1 MRPKRLSAAILLS
14 VAIGLALAGQY
25 YFLHKREYFWDAV
38 ALYGVAILAFLLLSR
53 RLETGSRVSQHRGET
68 FWVWLQLQVVERP
81 WQSACLAVALV
92 STAATLYITQVAR
105 NPNYWWAWRFWLV
118 SVVGYALAFA
128 EGVPKFSRTAIQTHR
143 YEVVGICLL
152 LLVAFLLRVVHLQ
165 SIPQNIGGD
174 ECSQGLEAIQM
185 MTPGYQGNIFATGW
199 LSVPR
204 LSMLWNAPWIK
215 VFGREAFGLRLPWAL
230 VGTATVWMVYLLI
243 RRLFQPGWAIA
254 TGVLL
259 TGFDYHIHYSRLG
272 SNQIA
277 DPLFTATVYYFLL
290 RAVEERRR
298 LDWALAG
305 IVLGLSWYF
314 YAGARLTTVL
324 MVIVVGYLALRQRD
338 FLSQHRDGLLILVVG
353 MLIVGAPL
361 FAWYSKHP
369 DEFNGRLNS
378 VGIFQSGWLDR
389 EVQITGKSKAYLLF
403 DQFRRAFLFTN
414 YYPDRVVWYNSPRPL
429 LPLVPAAFFLLGFA
443 YAAAHGLELPYF
455 LILTWYIGTVIFGG
469 ALTDSPPSSQRLTGL
484 APGICLFQVV
494 GLSKVLEYAQKVWG
508 LRLWVRQLAMVV
520 LIAAIALASAHYYFF
535 TFTPLRVYGSP
546 QAEIATEVG
555 RYLRDLN
562 RNHYVYFFGLPRMF
576 LGFATLPYLDPHL
589 WGEDVQ
595 NLAQVQPDVLRKD
608 AVVVFVFVPER
619 LSDYEWVIR
628 QYPGGYEWRYNVQ
641 GKGREHELLF
651 ILYQI
656 EA

>member
-1 MRPKRLSAAILLS
+1 MRSKQLSAALLLT
-14 VAIGLALAGQY
+14 VAIAFALAGQY
-25 YFLHKREYFWDAV
+25 YFLQKRDFFWDAV
-38 ALYGVAILAFLLLSR
+38 ALYCVAILAFLLLSR
-53 RLETGSRVSQHRGET
+53 RLESISQADRSEGEAIWSRL
-68 FWVWLQLQVVERP
+68 WVGMRERP

-92 STAATLYITQVAR
+92 STAATLYITQIAR
-105 NPNYWWAWRFWLV
+105 DPNYWWAWRLWLV
-118 SVVGYALAFA
+118 SVVAYALAFV
-128 EGVPKFSRTAIQTHR
+128 EGVPKFSWTALQAHR
-143 YEVVGICLL
+143 YEVVGVCFLL
-152 LLVAFLLRVVHLQ
+152 LAAFLLRVVHLQ

-185 MTPGYQGNIFATGW
+185 ITPGYRGNIFATGW

-230 VGTATVWMVYLLI
+230 VGTATVLMVYLLI
-243 RRLFQPGWAIA
+243 RRLFHPGWAMA
-254 TGVLL
+254 TSVLL
-259 TGFDYHIHYSRLG
+259 ACFDYHIHYSRLG

-277 DPLFTATVYYFLL
+277 DPLFTAAVYYFLL
-290 RAVEERRR
+290 RAVEGKRR

-324 MVIVVGYLALRQRD
+324 VVITLAYFALRQRD

-429 LPLVPAAFFLLGFA
+429 LPLVPAALFMLGFA
-443 YAAAHGLELPYF
+443 YAVAHGLELPYF
-455 LILTWYIGTVIFGG
+455 LILAWYMSTVIFGG

-484 APGICLFQVV
+484 TPGICLFQVV
-494 GLSKVLEYAQKVWG
+494 VLSKVLEYIQKIWR
-508 LRLWVRQLAMVV
+508 LRRWVRQLAMVV
-520 LIAAIALASAHYYFF
+520 LIAAIAIASAHYYFF

-562 RNHYVYFFGLPRMF
+562 RDHYVYFFGLPRLF
-576 LGFATLPYLDPHL
+576 LGFATLPYLDPNL

-595 NLAQVQPDVLRKD
+595 NLAQVQPDALRKD

-619 LSDYEWVIR
+619 LGDYEWVVS
-628 QYPGGYEWRYNVQ
+628 QYPGGYEWRYHLQ